1 MAAKRK
7 TDLASLVQGAGSEIA
22 PIQRGRGLAGMLSED
37 PAAVPETQE
46 TALSI
51 QDDMSAKQRDG
62 ISASPHDDKTTLQHD
77 DTAAT
82 PAAEPLRRVKSYRI
96 RDDLAYQI
104 DVLAAQQRRKVYELV
119 EEALSAYLRQ
129 GTERTEQPS

>member
-7 TDLASLVQGAGSEIA
+7 PDLASLVQGAGSEIA

-37 PAAVPETQE
+37 PAAAAAQD
-46 TALSI
+46 ASLSTH
-51 QDDMSAKQRDG
+51 DDMPTTRQADN
-62 ISASPHDDKTTLQHD
+62 ASGGHTDKPASGHADRTV
-77 DTAAT
+77 A
-82 PAAEPLRRVKSYRI
+82 PAAEPIRRVKSYRI

-129 GTERTEQPS
+129 DDDHTEPTP